1 LNVTNSDLSPLNHAV
16 LYEFRPHPLT
26 FNMPSKNTNGGKKA
40 VHFGAGNIGEQTVPL
55 FLVFATLEQDV

>member
-1 LNVTNSDLSPLNHAV
+1 
-16 LYEFRPHPLT
+16 
-26 FNMPSKNTNGGKKA
+26 MPSKNTNGGKKA